1 MPGGPL
7 QGTGLPSP
15 VTPEGEPLAPWDG
28 RWGLGGTSF
37 WGKMGWDQAFS
48 LCMCTCVSVC
58 KRVCTCISEW
68 AHMCLCAC
76 ACALCPVS
84 LGTLVLSPAPPSGHA
99 HPCTSDLDVLPD
111 LWAAERSLILDPVS
125 KILTPSACWIISRVM
140 KPSAAASGWST
151 QPGEEVRGSRAGGR
165 AQLPREAVPS
175 SEGAALVAMARV
187 VPLPPR
193 NPCGSQ
199 GEWQDGRRSTGS
211 TWGGHGRA
219 GATTSVCGPLRA
231 CLGP

>member
-15 VTPEGEPLAPWDG
+15 VTPEGRPLAPWDG

-76 ACALCPVS
+76 ACDTVPRVLGHSGPVPCPTVW
-84 LGTLVLSPAPPSGHA
+84 ACPPLHI
-99 HPCTSDLDVLPD
+99 
-111 LWAAERSLILDPVS
+111 R
-125 KILTPSACWIISRVM
+125 
-140 KPSAAASGWST
+140 
-151 QPGEEVRGSRAGGR
+151 PGC
-165 AQLPREAVPS
+165 PS
-175 SEGAALVAMARV
+175 SLT
-187 VPLPPR
+187 
-193 NPCGSQ
+193 CGRQ
-199 GEWQDGRRSTGS
+199 N
-211 TWGGHGRA
+211 
-219 GATTSVCGPLRA
+219 VL
-231 CLGP
+231 